1 MDARNRIIREPER
14 KKITGRSAT
23 SWWRDEQAGRVPHK
37 VRLGENAVGWR
48 LSEIMAWMESLQ
60 TVTPDNAKQ
69 VAPGAKRGRKPKN
82 TTMGV

>member
-1 MDARNRIIREPER
+1 MDARDRIIREPER
-14 KKITGRSAT
+14 KNITGRSAA
-23 SWWRDEQAGRVPHK
+23 SWWRDEQAGRVPLK
-37 VRLGENAVGWR
+37 VRLGDNAVGWR

-82 TTMGV
+82 TKMGV